1 MLNCNELILNGS
13 VDEACMNQQELYDIF
28 AMSRA
33 RRLTWFENTL
43 GIDVPSQAK
52 EVHIGTWTQFVDS
65 WMYST
70 VLTTA
75 PSLLFDI
82 WYLTICIYIVLFQ
95 LFENTN
101 STSETI
107 WIQNSKRVLFDV
119 FIFENIHTNGFET
132 RKLISWERQRRQR
145 RFSSLHC

>member
-52 EVHIGTWTQFVDS
+52 EVRIGT
-65 WMYST
+65 
-70 VLTTA
+70 
-75 PSLLFDI
+75 
-82 WYLTICIYIVLFQ
+82 
-95 LFENTN
+95 
-101 STSETI
+101 
-107 WIQNSKRVLFDV
+107 
-119 FIFENIHTNGFET
+119 
-132 RKLISWERQRRQR
+132 
-145 RFSSLHC
+145 